1 MLSTVH
7 ELTETN
13 RENDKVNLEQ
23 SLLVVKAGGSSKDVE
38 NIGEGLNVS
47 GAMGKSMPVLQ
58 DVVVEDNQKDVEIVS
73 NDTNQVESDAE
84 EMEQD
89 ESDGEGF
96 DETNRSKG
104 LYSWEEI
111 HNFLDETFGQS
122 VKVDDYFADTE
133 KIIRSVP

>member
-73 NDTNQVESDAE
+73 NDKNQVESDA
-84 EMEQD
+84 
-89 ESDGEGF
+89 
-96 DETNRSKG
+96 
-104 LYSWEEI
+104 
-111 HNFLDETFGQS
+111 
-122 VKVDDYFADTE
+122 
-133 KIIRSVP
+133 